1 MLFKIYDGDVAL
13 FFTTIA
19 ALADFCEVTRQEAR
33 KAYYQGAAILN
44 GREVINLS
52 RK

>member
-1 MLFKIYDGDVAL
+1 MLFKIYQGETAL

-33 KAYYQGAAILN
+33 KAFYGNVTILN
-44 GREVINLS
+44 GREVINYS
-52 RK
+52 KK

>member
-1 MLFKIYDGDVAL
+1 MLFKIYEGDAAL

-19 ALADFCEVTRQEAR
+19 ALADFCEVTRKDAR
-33 KAYYQGAAILN
+33 KVYYRRVVVLN

-52 RK
+52 DK